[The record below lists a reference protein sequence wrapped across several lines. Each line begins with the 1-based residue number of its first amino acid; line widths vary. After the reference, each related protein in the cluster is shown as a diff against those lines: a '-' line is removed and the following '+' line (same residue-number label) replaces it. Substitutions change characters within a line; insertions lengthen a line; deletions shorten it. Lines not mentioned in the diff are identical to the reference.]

1 MTFFFMEVVMNIA
14 LNEVLSLS
22 LDIGERMLKC
32 GAEISRVE
40 DTIERIITGYSL
52 KSNEVFVLNS
62 IIIATIS
69 NGENSIT
76 ETRRIKYRNIDL
88 LELENLNDLSRKI
101 CSNNISRKEV
111 LNNIESYKK
120 SSNKCFTAIGM
131 MLASSS
137 FTLFFGGTFIDSIV
151 SLVIALVLFFSDLK
165 IKKSSLNNFIYN
177 FFSSFLIGICA
188 VIITSIGIGT
198 NLDKIIIGDIMLLI
212 PGLSTFISIND
223 IFKGDTVSGISRFT
237 EGIFLALVIAGGIG
251 IALSIGGA
259 IK

>member
-40 DTIERIITGYSL
+40 DTIERIITGYGL

-111 LNNIESYKK
+111 LNKIESYKK

-137 FTLFFGGTFIDSIV
+137 FTLFFGGAFIDSF
-151 SLVIALVLFFSDLK
+151 VLFFSDLK